1 MESRDAQDAGAVRRS
16 GAFSGRQVPLEMG
29 TLRVG
34 GSGRPVAFSTVSR
47 RSVASSLE
55 APVASTVL
63 SPRLALEPHP
73 RSPFRR
79 REELSKT
86 VVRSWDYSSSSRF
99 KVKKIMGPHPVS
111 ARSPQIRTEERRR
124 RVNDVAT
131 RSDET
136 KASVLVSGEDVYSE
150 RLERTVEN
158 AQQREQ
164 GGQEVMRT
172 GRRELSLQVG
182 ENSSREVSHQEP
194 GMDREGEG
202 DQVEEGDQMHE
213 DISKPPAKRH
223 AVKRRPPTTTPLVS
237 KREKRVD
244 IALPSE
250 NDAAIRAKEERRAIA
265 REYMQLQK
273 SSRRI
278 WSAKLKEQSQ
288 REQEKRQQQLE
299 VLEAT
304 RLKQLRLSRKRS
316 NGHKKQ
322 EPVDSVLP
330 DDDAMLTVAMS
341 ISPQGSSVLRS
352 ATGTP
357 SKRETKLKVSRSGEE
372 IFFNEPHLDDEN
384 DRAVGNLKNSERPT
398 NYDTSL
404 VSGAEEGES
413 VLVAR
418 EEKHGAQTVERV
430 RKLLELRGKTA
441 ALSARLSGLRKQPGT
456 SAEVL
461 ATQEESKLE
470 SLDLRTNDMVR
481 SRMDDIYDSENL
493 TNNPADDTMD
503 QLDSRCGSDN
513 DIHEDAEHD
522 NGNDE
527 EVEDRESDSLYVGKE
542 IRDTVGS
549 GDGIEEV
556 DDRQSDSSDIDREL
570 QDTMGGGDD
579 ISEGEED
586 ESSLDGSL
594 GDEIIENAA
603 SHVASSRQIVQQTH
617 AFDVISDTFEE
628 DMEIDVRS
636 IGVYSI
642 GVVWPLHDEATEAT
656 SEANI
661 SSASSK
667 ACSSSSSSPTTE
679 APTVSPRAMH
689 REIFAGQLEDSHDE
703 PNGDSEEAFEVTFY
717 EQLKSRLQ
725 RSTNDNAES
734 KTTPNRSYRMDREEG
749 IWSAFDSAT
758 ELAYSSAPALQSGL
772 SPVTETLTA
781 PDNPSSRPNSRL
793 MRLIR
798 ETDDSLS
805 VVDRAARILYREQIE
820 RSEREKEKELQIRI
834 EAEKKKLLEKDLA
847 LKAVM
852 DAVTGKNARDDDSG
866 ASDSDNGGGLQ
877 SENDDAEVQVAQYKR
892 LEEIMDEVEKERAR
906 ENGENNSSSQ
916 DREITRDGD
925 VTTVQRSQ
933 QNLQKRGGI
942 TVSTSSPTFWDQL
955 VSESALHEFNVD
967 HLDAG
972 RPHVT
977 VDDSELV
984 AQREAHLR
992 EEDEQMAGS
1001 PPRVHSPRALSKK
1014 LMAAVDYQEAIFEAH
1029 MQLAVMEHA
1038 HELETVQAETI
1049 TLAQAFKEEM
1059 EHNATA
1065 HQLALDHATLEKK
1078 FDDDMHDVMQK
1089 LTTIRE
1095 AEEQERMAHES
1106 QMERQLRQANLRECS
1121 VQTESSQRADAATS
1135 AALYVDTS
1143 SSPVRFFS
1151 DVAVQHDAQE
1161 VVAGASA
1168 SMNDAYLEPE
1178 YASDGD
1184 PYEEPFEKESKM
1196 LEPQPRVSESP
1207 SIAESFE
1214 LSPLQMPNASSESEI
1229 HSVLSEPDML
1239 VDDNS
1244 LAKPKVAKRII
1255 CEDDSVA
1262 DSTRP
1267 SASADDEEYEVGF
1280 NHASEGD
1287 DIVSAS
1293 IDYDQDFEAS
1303 SPKPHSVCES
1313 DIIVED
1319 DVADNAAESENSE
1332 KSEKGGSELIDYEED
1347 FEVSSPQAESVREND
1362 IVVEDGVADDAAV
1375 SEISEKREKGGSEL
1389 IDYEEDF
1396 EASSPEPSS
1405 VRESDHVVED
1415 DSEDDAAVSENTE
1428 ESEKSESEFI
1438 DYEEDFEVSSPQ
1450 TETACES
1457 DIVVEDDVKG
1467 DAAAPEESEK
1477 GGSELID
1484 YEEEFEISSSQAKN
1498 VRESDIII
1506 EDNVSD
1512 DAAAPEESENGGSEL
1527 IDYEEDFEV
1536 SSPQAQAV
1544 RESDSIVEDD
1554 VAVCAISEES
1564 EKGGSELIDYEEDFE
1579 VSSPQATAVREN
1591 DIIVE
1596 GDVEDDA
1603 AVCAIS
1609 EESEKGGSELSD
1621 YGEDFEVSS
1630 PQAKAVRGSD
1640 IIVEDEAA
1648 DDAAESDNAA
1658 ESENS
1663 EKSEKGGSELS
1674 NYEEDF
1680 EVSSPQAESV
1690 RESDIVVEDDVADD
1704 AAASEISEQ
1713 SEKGGSKLIDYEE
1726 DFEATSPEPSSVRES
1741 DHVAE
1746 DDFEDDAAA
1755 SDNIEESE
1763 KGESELIDYEDDF
1776 EASSPK
1782 TTVMRCD
1789 STHEHPGYDDGD
1801 AYSDEGFDSASSSFT
1816 SEAPQ
1821 LFTESI
1827 VPTTVHSASPTAS
1840 RTNLIEEEVNQA
1852 IGAVVEQLRDGG
1864 PANELSPV
1872 QQNAS
1877 IQFATEVSKPLVSS
1891 VSISISH
1898 DGEEETLTKSIEE
1911 RITRLQ
1917 ALRQKIAD
1925 RKNEIVTV
1933 QKQIRVEKRK
1943 EQLAAEENLLLDEM
1957 ESVEKLLRVDEAA
1970 LALCRQR
1977 NQLEMMNLEARA
1989 SRIDT
1994 RQTDLLFAFDYVE
2007 EACVDEVQK
2016 ISLDDALLERS
2027 RTVRGFDLL
2036 DGYIY
2041 IEDAEPF
2048 DCHTDEH
2055 MLSAALLPS
2064 VTENNGEGEG
2074 DEDSMK
2080 EQVLSDLLD
2089 GYTYVEDAEPIDHH
2103 ADEPMPSTPDSKKK
2117 YVCGA
2122 TDHTVANEQAA
2133 GNSQNHDWDNKKL
2146 HTDEEAVRPQ
2156 IIPVPDDIIR
2166 HTSDS
2171 EHTGSR
2177 KSIGRDGG
2185 DEEPFMEGTQAEK
2198 NEPSNVCKT
2207 EVADLTSHL
2216 TSQGE
2221 SNSIA
2226 VVQGSSV
2233 QQHVYGKLEIRED
2246 STDLLAGYAFVEVA
2260 EVVSISHAEP
2270 SNVDLLVDFDY
2281 VEAAETVDVSPI
2293 DATDDVEAHSSVIN
2307 SNELA
2312 GACEELDESISVST
2326 KLEDSG
2332 GHTDEKAV
2340 VVQEIPPTFTEADHF
2355 MDTPSIV
2362 VVPQVDPTTNPEE
2375 AAAENEEASNTSS
2388 RAEKWME
2395 ELSAESDEL
2404 TPTDATDVG
2413 IGDQALPPA
2422 EVGHPIDARV
2432 EAIADRV
2439 STFIFADLLQSIE
2452 HEMLYSSNN
2461 PVLDQPSDTNSMKD
2475 AGLVASSCH
2484 ASELSHLQ
2492 DDEIADESSLSEP
2505 PDQHSLTGSL
2515 RDEITENSA
2524 NDSNSSGHIAH
2535 EQDAEPSAGVLSN
2548 VPDATVGA
2556 GSGLD
2561 RAAESERMTDE
2572 IFTSLFDDIVGTELR
2587 IWSRRQLPVPTRSS
2601 SQSTV
2606 TSISSSATV
2615 KSGKALK
2622 SVKRVVNQ
2630 DSRARDLNLTQQFVE
2645 RLEIVNGELR
2655 LPALQSLEIGKASAS
2670 PAALALYNTVEVLAH
2685 DCFNAIQQT
2694 AAGEMPLDQTSML
2707 EIIQRHV
2714 KTEVSE
2720 LLAIRELSERELERQ
2735 LQLLS
2740 GEIDA
2745 EDGLNGDV
2753 LLSQNCIASNV
2764 NSMVSKVQSELSRT
2778 TEELSTAVQPSRTGT
2793 SPRTPVRS
2801 RNTSF
2806 LSSLQA
2812 QQDQELQQ
2820 RLTGMILSDLLHD
2833 AGQP

>member
-182 ENSSREVSHQEP
+182 ESLSDVDAIPTRARVPEEKEVSHQEP

-202 DQVEEGDQMHE
+202 EQVEEGDQMHE

-418 EEKHGAQTVERV
+418 EENHGAQTVERV

-579 ISEGEED
+579 ISGGEED

-603 SHVASSRQIVQQTH
+603 SHVARSRQIVQQTH

-642 GVVWPLHDEATEAT
+642 GVVWPLHDEATEAA

-1428 ESEKSESEFI
+1428 ESEKSKSEFI

-2064 VTENNGEGEG
+2064 VTENNGE
-2074 DEDSMK
+2074 
-2080 EQVLSDLLD
+2080 
-2089 GYTYVEDAEPIDHH
+2089 
-2103 ADEPMPSTPDSKKK
+2103 
-2117 YVCGA
+2117 
-2122 TDHTVANEQAA
+2122 
-2133 GNSQNHDWDNKKL
+2133 
-2146 HTDEEAVRPQ
+2146 
-2156 IIPVPDDIIR
+2156 
-2166 HTSDS
+2166 
-2171 EHTGSR
+2171 
-2177 KSIGRDGG
+2177 
-2185 DEEPFMEGTQAEK
+2185 
-2198 NEPSNVCKT
+2198 
-2207 EVADLTSHL
+2207 
-2216 TSQGE
+2216 
-2221 SNSIA
+2221 
-2226 VVQGSSV
+2226 
-2233 QQHVYGKLEIRED
+2233 
-2246 STDLLAGYAFVEVA
+2246 
-2260 EVVSISHAEP
+2260 
-2270 SNVDLLVDFDY
+2270 
-2281 VEAAETVDVSPI
+2281 
-2293 DATDDVEAHSSVIN
+2293 
-2307 SNELA
+2307 
-2312 GACEELDESISVST
+2312 
-2326 KLEDSG
+2326 
-2332 GHTDEKAV
+2332 
-2340 VVQEIPPTFTEADHF
+2340 
-2355 MDTPSIV
+2355 V